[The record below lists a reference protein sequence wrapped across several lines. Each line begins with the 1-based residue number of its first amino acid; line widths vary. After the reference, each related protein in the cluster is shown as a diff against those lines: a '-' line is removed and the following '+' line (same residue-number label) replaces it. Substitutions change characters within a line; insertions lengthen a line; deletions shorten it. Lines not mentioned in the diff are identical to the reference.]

1 MQKELATEK
10 ETIVSATNIR
20 HDFKYSNEQTYD

>member
-10 ETIVSATNIR
+10 ESIVSATNIR
-20 HDFKYSNEQTYD
+20 HDFNINIAFTE